1 MREAEFRRF
10 LIGRLGARSIDSYVA
25 YCRRVE
31 SELAVDLDRCGLR
44 PEEIRDLTQRLRA
57 AGAADKSASNCGSA
71 LRAYV
76 SLLGS
81 EETSDHQAI
90 AETTAKLPHH
100 RDDGMSGMPKVG
112 IDAAPMDGPM
122 AKATVKELLTTYG
135 DVMAELRRRGV
146 IRTGNAPVGDYAELL
161 FSKAFDWRLEGN
173 SAVGYDAVDTQ
184 GWRYQIKGR
193 LLAHDRASRQL
204 SAIRKIDDQ
213 AFDYLAAVLFDP
225 GFGIRRAAVLPHAL
239 VRARA
244 RKSEHTNSWIFYLD
258 DRVLAAEGVRDVTD
272 ALTAMANQVK

>member
-1 MREAEFRRF
+1 MREAEFRRV
-10 LIGRLGARSIDSYVA
+10 LSRRLGARSIDSYVA

-31 SELAVDLDRCGLR
+31 NELAVDLDSCGLG
-44 PEEIRDLTQRLRA
+44 PEGIRNLLQGLRA

-71 LRAYV
+71 LRAYA

-81 EETSDHQAI
+81 EATSDHQAT
-90 AETTAKLPHH
+90 AETTAKPPCHP
-100 RDDGMSGMPKVG
+100 DDGIGGMPKVE
-112 IDAAPMDGPM
+112 IDAVPVDGPM
-122 AKATVKELLTTYG
+122 ANATVKELLTTYG

-146 IRTGNAPVGDYAELL
+146 VRTGNPPVGDYAELL

-173 SAVGYDAVDTQ
+173 SVAGYDAVDAQ

-193 LLAHDRASRQL
+193 RLAHDRASRQL
-204 SAIRKIDDQ
+204 SAIRKIDDL

-272 ALTAMANQVK
+272 ALTSMASQVK